1 MTETVGL
8 IGFGAMGSA
17 LMERLKL
24 AGREVRAYDLAE
36 DRMDLARET
45 GAETVASPAAAAKGA
60 RCVHVF
66 VRTDAQA
73 RDAVLGPD
81 GVLAG
86 AGGGAVV
93 FLHPTISPETTKEIA
108 REAAKRDVTVLDAA
122 VTAVPAKVR
131 AGEAIFLVGGSEDA
145 VAANRHYLE
154 ALGAEVIHFGPLGAG
169 NTAKIA
175 KNLINAAERILL
187 FEVMEVAAAGGL
199 DLEKFMKMAVAAD
212 HGSNISRW
220 DRSLEIVDN
229 HPVAKIVGNI
239 FTKDIVLAGA
249 LAESLDMPAPMTR
262 GAAATA
268 AGWVAAH
275 EAAGK
280 GRGHEKLTN
289 DGEIDAT

>member
-8 IGFGAMGSA
+8 IGFGAMGAA
-17 LMERLKL
+17 LFERLKR
-24 AGREVRAYDLAE
+24 AGRDVRAYDVAE
-36 DRMDLARET
+36 DRMALAREA
-45 GAETVASPAAAAKGA
+45 GAKTVPSPAAAATGT

-81 GVLAG
+81 GVLAAAE
-86 AGGGAVV
+86 AGTVV
-93 FLHPTISPETTKEIA
+93 FLHATINPETTKEIA
-108 REAAKRDVTVLDAA
+108 REAAKQDVTVLDAA

-145 VAANRHYLE
+145 VSANRHYLE
-154 ALGAEVIHFGPLGAG
+154 PLGAEVIHFGPLGAG

-175 KNLINAAERILL
+175 KNLLNAAERILL

-199 DLEKFMKMAVAAD
+199 DLGKFMKMAVAAD

-229 HPVAKIVGNI
+229 QPVAKIVGNI
-239 FTKDIVLAGA
+239 FTKDIVLAGE
-249 LAESLDMPAPMTR
+249 LVETLGMPAPITR

-268 AGWVAAH
+268 AVWVAAH
-275 EAAGK
+275 KAAGNP
-280 GRGHEKLTN
+280 G
-289 DGEIDAT
+289 